1 MSLTIEHLL
10 STESWQ
16 DVLKKF
22 GNRYGVMKVFI
33 DEQGEE
39 DTFPFD
45 DQEFDAKAINQEGLD
60 FIKSTLES
68 LDADLNRD
76 DAWVRILSTGSRHIW
91 LISPTTS
98 GPSAVLCSPGRASL
112 HQTA

>member
-1 MSLTIEHLL
+1 MTGICLLPVHNFLSWQARVMSLTIEHLL

-39 DTFPFD
+39 DNFPFD
-45 DQEFDAKAINQEGLD
+45 DQEFEAKAIDQKGWISSNPP
-60 FIKSTLES
+60 
-68 LDADLNRD
+68 LN
-76 DAWVRILSTGSRHIW
+76 L
-91 LISPTTS
+91 LI
-98 GPSAVLCSPGRASL
+98 
-112 HQTA
+112 QT